1 MSHLPVGDHT
11 PSGYCLPVFSRLEP
25 VKRLIRAYV
34 YPLYNIWNHRR
45 LKTRYGHPSIDA
57 DLYLWGQRG
66 NDYER
71 HRRRVARFVPI
82 QSARILVA
90 GCGTGRDV
98 ESWARLSPKS
108 ITGLD
113 LFSYRQA
120 WEMWQSRFATV
131 APEVEVSFAQGDLE
145 DLSQFPDASF
155 DLISSDA
162 VFEHVRDLPTVLS
175 QFYRILKPG
184 GALYATF
191 GPLWFG
197 WGGDHVSGYD
207 SVLSG
212 FNHLTLEGAAYRR
225 YLDGLGAQEHSEHDG
240 RTWIDNDLFSR
251 LKPAQY
257 LQCLDAAGFERIFVA
272 EIIDPSA
279 VACLQHPEFD
289 RSPLR
294 DVDEHDL
301 IASGMSII
309 YRRLS

>member
-1 MSHLPVGDHT
+1 MSDLPVGDHT
-11 PSGYCLPVFSRLEP
+11 PSGYSLPVPGRLEP
-25 VKRLIRAYV
+25 VKRLIRAYL
-34 YPLYNIWNHRR
+34 YPLFNLLNHRR
-45 LKTRYGHPSIDA
+45 LKASYGDPRIDA

-71 HRRRVARFVPI
+71 HRRRVARFVQI

-98 ESWARLSPKS
+98 ESWVRLSPRS

-113 LFSYRQA
+113 LFSYRRA
-120 WEMWQSRFATV
+120 WDMWQSQFATIS
-131 APEVEVSFAQGDLE
+131 PGVEVSFAQGNLE
-145 DLSQFPDASF
+145 DLSQLPDASF

-162 VFEHVRDLPTVLS
+162 VFEHVRDMPKVLA
-175 QFYRILKPG
+175 QFHRILKPG
-184 GALYATF
+184 GVLYATF

-212 FNHLTLEGAAYRR
+212 FNHLTLKEAAYRC
-225 YLDGLGAQEHSEHDG
+225 YLDGLGTQEHSEHDG

-251 LKPAQY
+251 LKPLQY
-257 LQCLDAAGFERIFVA
+257 LQYLNAAGFKRLFVA

-279 VACLQHPEFD
+279 VACLEHPDFD
-289 RSPLR
+289 RGTLQG
-294 DVDEHDL
+294 VDEHDL
-301 IASGMSII
+301 LVSGMTII
-309 YRRLS
+309 YRR